1 MRNDDGR
8 ASGGLPRGTWAMFGL
23 LSLLV
28 AVPVVRA
35 DEGRDSDGSR
45 LGAEPQALGTEQE
58 DSLDPPDDESD
69 WRYVKLEGDRE
80 LEITLEGEPESGT
93 AVLRLTTATGDEL
106 KRTEHSGGTTRL
118 QRELSPGIYYIEVT
132 GDSAFEYTHAVE

>member
-1 MRNDDGR
+1 MRNEDGWT
-8 ASGGLPRGTWAMFGL
+8 SGGLPRGAWAMLGL

-28 AVPVVRA
+28 AVPA
-35 DEGRDSDGSR
+35 SGSDESRDSDGSR

-69 WRYVKLEGDRE
+69 WRYVKLEGERA
-80 LEITLEGEPESGT
+80 LEITLEGEPENGT

-106 KRTEHSGGTTRL
+106 KRTEHAGGTTRL

-132 GDSAFEYTHAVE
+132 GDSAFEYTHSVE